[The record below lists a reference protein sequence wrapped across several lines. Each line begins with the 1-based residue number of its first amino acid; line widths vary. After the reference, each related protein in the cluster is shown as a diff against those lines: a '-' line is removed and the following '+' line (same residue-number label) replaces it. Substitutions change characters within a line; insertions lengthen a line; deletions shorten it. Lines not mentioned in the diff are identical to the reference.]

1 MRSQGDFHSPWPALG
16 WDPSNQG
23 WGLSRSHL
31 SQRWGTSLQANFTG
45 TLLEHALYP
54 VVPGGP
60 GPWQKAGVG
69 ARSGRP
75 ARSHRL
81 SKAATLPSRCWA
93 RRQQHGARRWWARIR
108 LTNRVLGGCM
118 AYRAPAAEWAAC
130 RRAKTWS
137 CRALHTAGWS
147 GDARRWS
154 CHSFTSLPF
163 MPTPWPLSAAGGRG
177 SAPTRRMALTAK
189 W

>member
-1 MRSQGDFHSPWPALG
+1 MRSQGDFLSPWPALG

-93 RRQQHGARRWWARIR
+93 RRQQHRARRWWARIR
-108 LTNRVLGGCM
+108 LTGCWVGVWLIGHRLQNGQRVGGQ
-118 AYRAPAAEWAAC
+118 RHGAAVPC
-130 RRAKTWS
+130 TRQDG
-137 CRALHTAGWS
+137 AG
-147 GDARRWS
+147 
-154 CHSFTSLPF
+154 
-163 MPTPWPLSAAGGRG
+163 MPGGGRATPSPAFPSCPHRG
-177 SAPTRRMALTAK
+177 PSRQLGAGARPQRGEWL
-189 W
+189 